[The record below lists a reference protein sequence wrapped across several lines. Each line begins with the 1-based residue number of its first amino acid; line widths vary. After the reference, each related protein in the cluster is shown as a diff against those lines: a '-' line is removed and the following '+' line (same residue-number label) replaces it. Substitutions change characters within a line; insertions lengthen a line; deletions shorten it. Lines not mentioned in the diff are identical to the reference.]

1 MSMYDKT
8 HCNIVNSL
16 QLIKI
21 NEKIKSCIDKVL
33 NKTQKVRE
41 W

>member
-8 HCNIVNSL
+8 HYNIVISF

-21 NEKIKSCIDKVL
+21 NEKKKERKHPYEQS
-33 NKTQKVRE
+33 
-41 W
+41 